1 MTKQPQRIELS
12 EIPATMKTFR
22 DVHQTDILL
31 GSMVTTQGILLI
43 FFSHRFN
50 REVPLIVAG
59 TEVAKVLQEVE
70 RYI

>member
-1 MTKQPQRIELS
+1 MTKQPQRIELNELAS
-12 EIPATMKTFR
+12 TMKTFR

-31 GSMVTTQGILLI
+31 GSMVITQGILLI

-50 REVPLIVAG
+50 REIPLIVGG
-59 TEVAKVLQEVE
+59 TEITKVLQEVE